1 MNQDF
6 IDTVPAAPP
15 QAAPRIPRMRRH
27 AWPAAHPD
35 SGRDDDDLACARGI
49 LLALALVL
57 GAWAVAAALWLWVAA

>member
-35 SGRDDDDLACARGI
+35 SGRDDDDLACAAGI
-49 LLALALVL
+49 VRAMMWAIALWTA
-57 GAWAVAAALWLWVAA
+57 AAAALLWVLS